1 MDLTAL
7 KIRVYRRLPP
17 RWQRRVV
24 RLATPNF
31 TVGGIGLVTVD
42 GTQVL
47 LVRPSYR
54 NGWVPPGGH
63 LNSHEQPLDG
73 IVRELREELG
83 LDLVFAPWH
92 RVSFDAGRQGVAFIS
107 VATLPEE
114 VTVTPRSPEV
124 LEARWFPLT
133 DLPAFPPD
141 FVEGMPDGDLD
152 AIRAA
157 GLRQSDS
164 PERPGPRG

>member
-1 MDLTAL
+1 VDLTAL
-7 KIRVYRRLPP
+7 KIRVYRQLPP

-63 LNSHEQPLDG
+63 LNSREQPLEG
-73 IVRELREELG
+73 IARELREELG
-83 LDLVFAPWH
+83 LELVFAPWH
-92 RVSFDAGRQGVAFIS
+92 RVAFDAGRQGVAFIS
-107 VATLPEE
+107 VAVLPEE
-114 VTVTPRSPEV
+114 VAVTPRSPEV
-124 LEARWFPLT
+124 LEARWFPLAA
-133 DLPAFPPD
+133 LPPFPPD
-141 FVEGMPDGDLD
+141 FVEGMLGSDFQ

-157 GLRQSDS
+157 GLRQSGS
-164 PERPGPRG
+164 RG